1 MLNSIP
7 QQIELII
14 PTQKFI
20 LIDNHLL
27 IPLISI
33 NARQIFNFLQTT
45 VNKFKNFIE
54 TSLEL

>member
-27 IPLISI
+27 IPLIAI
-33 NARQIFNFLQTT
+33 NATQIYNFLQTT
-45 VNKFKNFIE
+45 VNKFKTVIENF
-54 TSLEL
+54 S

>member
-1 MLNSIP
+1 MFP
-7 QQIELII
+7 EQQIELII
-14 PTQKFI
+14 PMQKYI
-20 LIDNHLL
+20 LIDNNIL
-27 IPLISI
+27 IPLIAI